1 VVFIDSDNY
10 SLNEHLGLFMKSIS
24 SSRSAEE
31 RAARYL
37 RKKSSITL
45 GEYRENTSSMIN
57 VRGPVFM
64 TPLSQK
70 ALSNRGGES
79 TKIIYENTYKMV
91 PNIAFPANKIKDVVE
106 RILSCELRDT
116 QYDAENCRQ
125 LTSRIS
131 DIIKREVKDL
141 NLERYKLVCIVHIGQ
156 RGNQEIK
163 VGSRCLWDVRLDT
176 YISVEYQNTSLFAIA
191 TVFGIYFE

>member
-1 VVFIDSDNY
+1 MQST
-10 SLNEHLGLFMKSIS
+10 S

-31 RAARYL
+31 RAARHL

-45 GEYRENTSSMIN
+45 GEYRQNTSSMMN

-70 ALSNRGGES
+70 AMSNRGGES
-79 TKIIYENTYKMV
+79 AKIIYENTYKMA
-91 PNIAFPANKIKDVVE
+91 PNVAFPENKIKEVVE
-106 RILSCELRDT
+106 KILSRELRDI
-116 QYDAENCRQ
+116 QYDAQNCRQ
-125 LTSRIS
+125 LTGRIS

-141 NLERYKLVCIVHIGQ
+141 DLDRYKLVCIVHIGQ

-176 YISVEYQNTSLFAIA
+176 HISAEYQNTSLFAIA

>member
-1 VVFIDSDNY
+1 MHST
-10 SLNEHLGLFMKSIS
+10 S

-45 GEYRENTSSMIN
+45 GEYRQNTLGMIN

-79 TKIIYENTYKMV
+79 SKVIYENTYKMA
-91 PNIAFPANKIKDVVE
+91 PNVAFPENKIKEVVE
-106 RILSCELRDT
+106 KILSRELRNT
-116 QYDAENCRQ
+116 QYDAENCREM
-125 LTSRIS
+125 TARIS
-131 DIIKREVKDL
+131 DIIKKEIKDL
-141 NLERYKLVCIVHIGQ
+141 DLDRYKLVCIVHIGQ

-176 YISVEYQNTSLFAIA
+176 YISAEYQNTSLFAIA

>member
-1 VVFIDSDNY
+1 
-10 SLNEHLGLFMKSIS
+10 MQSIS
-24 SSRSAEE
+24 SSRSKEE
-31 RAARYL
+31 KASNNL
-37 RKKSSITL
+37 RKKSSISL
-45 GEYRENTSSMIN
+45 GDYTQNTQSNMIN
-57 VRGPVFM
+57 VRGPLFM

-70 ALSNRGGES
+70 VQSNRGGEN
-79 TKIIYENTYKMV
+79 TKILYENTYKMA
-91 PNIAFPANKIKDVVE
+91 PNTAFPANKIKEVVE
-106 RILSCELRDT
+106 GILGRELKDIP
-116 QYDAENCRQ
+116 YEAENCRQ

-141 NLERYKLVCIVHIGQ
+141 DLDRYKLVCIVHIGQ

-176 YISVEYQNTSLFAIA
+176 FISAEYKNTSLFAIA

>member
-1 VVFIDSDNY
+1 MQST
-10 SLNEHLGLFMKSIS
+10 LS
-24 SSRSAEE
+24 SHSAEE

-45 GEYRENTSSMIN
+45 GEYRQNTSSMIN

-70 ALSNRGGES
+70 PQSNRGGES
-79 TKIIYENTYKMV
+79 SKILYENTYKMT
-91 PNIAFPANKIKDVVE
+91 PNMVFPENKIREVLKT
-106 RILSCELRDT
+106 ILSRELRDT
-116 QYDAENCRQ
+116 QYEAENCRQ

-141 NLERYKLVCIVHIGQ
+141 DLDRYKLVCIVHIGQ

-176 YISVEYQNTSLFAIA
+176 YISAEYQNTSLFAIA

>member
-1 VVFIDSDNY
+1 MQST
-10 SLNEHLGLFMKSIS
+10 S
-24 SSRSAEE
+24 SNRSAEE
-31 RAARYL
+31 RVARYL
-37 RKKSSITL
+37 RKKSSISI
-45 GEYRENTSSMIN
+45 GEYRASATNMIN

-70 ALSNRGGES
+70 PQSNRGGES
-79 TKIIYENTYKMV
+79 TKITYENTYKMT
-91 PNIAFPANKIKDVVE
+91 PNTAFPENKIRKVLE
-106 RILSCELRDT
+106 SILSRELGDT
-116 QYDAENCRQ
+116 QYEAESCRQ

-131 DIIKREVKDL
+131 DVIKREVKDL
-141 NLERYKLVCIVHIGQ
+141 DLDRYKLVCIVHIGQ

>member
-1 VVFIDSDNY
+1 MHST
-10 SLNEHLGLFMKSIS
+10 S

-31 RAARYL
+31 RASRYL

-45 GEYRENTSSMIN
+45 GEYRQNTSGMIN

-79 TKIIYENTYKMV
+79 SKVIYENTYKMA
-91 PNIAFPANKIKDVVE
+91 PNVAFPENKIKEVVE
-106 RILSCELRDT
+106 KILSRELKNT
-116 QYDAENCRQ
+116 QYDAENCREM
-125 LTSRIS
+125 TARIS
-131 DIIKREVKDL
+131 DIIKKEIKDL
-141 NLERYKLVCIVHIGQ
+141 DLDRYKLVCIVHIGQ

-176 YISVEYQNTSLFAIA
+176 YISAEYQNTSLFAIA

>member
-1 VVFIDSDNY
+1 MQQS
-10 SLNEHLGLFMKSIS
+10 SS

-37 RKKSSITL
+37 RKKSSITF
-45 GEYRENTSSMIN
+45 GEYRQNTSSGMIN

-70 ALSNRGGES
+70 PLSTRGGES
-79 TKIIYENTYKMV
+79 SKITYENTYKMV
-91 PNIAFPANKIKDVVE
+91 PNVAFPENKIKAVVE
-106 RILSCELRDT
+106 RILGRELKDT
-116 QYDAENCRQ
+116 QYDAENCREM
-125 LTSRIS
+125 TARIS
-131 DIIKREVKDL
+131 DIIKREIKDL
-141 NLERYKLVCIVHIGQ
+141 DLDRYKLVCIVHIGQ

-176 YISVEYQNTSLFAIA
+176 YISAEYQNTSLFAIA

>member
-1 VVFIDSDNY
+1 MHST
-10 SLNEHLGLFMKSIS
+10 S

-45 GEYRENTSSMIN
+45 GEYRQNTSGMIN

-79 TKIIYENTYKMV
+79 SKVTYENTYKMA
-91 PNIAFPANKIKDVVE
+91 PNVAFPENKIKEVVE
-106 RILSCELRDT
+106 KILSRELSNT
-116 QYDAENCRQ
+116 QYDAENCREM
-125 LTSRIS
+125 TARIS
-131 DIIKREVKDL
+131 DIIKREIKDL
-141 NLERYKLVCIVHIGQ
+141 DLDRYKLVCIVHIGQ

-176 YISVEYQNTSLFAIA
+176 YISAEYQNTSLFAIA

>member
-1 VVFIDSDNY
+1 
-10 SLNEHLGLFMKSIS
+10 MQSIS
-24 SSRSAEE
+24 SSRSNDEKAPKN
-31 RAARYL
+31 L
-37 RKKSSITL
+37 RKKSGISL
-45 GEYRENTSSMIN
+45 GDYTFSTSNMMN

-70 ALSNRGGES
+70 VQSNRGGEN
-79 TKIIYENTYKMV
+79 TKISYENTYKMA
-91 PNIAFPANKIKDVVE
+91 PNTAFPTNKIKEVVE
-106 RILSCELRDT
+106 RILSRELKDIP
-116 QYDAENCRQ
+116 YEAENCRL

-141 NLERYKLVCIVHIGQ
+141 DLDRYKLVCIVHIGQ

-176 YISVEYQNTSLFAIA
+176 FISAEYKNTSLFAIA